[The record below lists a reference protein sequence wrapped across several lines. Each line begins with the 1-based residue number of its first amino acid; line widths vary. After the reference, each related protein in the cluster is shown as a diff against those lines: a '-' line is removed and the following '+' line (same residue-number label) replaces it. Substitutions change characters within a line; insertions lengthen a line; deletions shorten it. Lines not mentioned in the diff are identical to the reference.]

1 MRAVIRMRGMRP
13 PRVIFVYVRK
23 EWLPFPGTSGNCC
36 FIASQS
42 LAINFVTAKVFR
54 SGYHSTLKAT
64 VAIVTTINARRKKRK
79 KHAILASRDTIFM
92 LGR

>member
-1 MRAVIRMRGMRP
+1 MGQDGQNGTFG
-13 PRVIFVYVRK
+13 RVALFFAYSMQ
-23 EWLPFPGTSGNCC
+23 E
-36 FIASQS
+36 ASQS

-54 SGYHSTLKAT
+54 SGYHSMLKAT
-64 VAIVTTINARRKKRK
+64 VAIVTTIDARHKKRK